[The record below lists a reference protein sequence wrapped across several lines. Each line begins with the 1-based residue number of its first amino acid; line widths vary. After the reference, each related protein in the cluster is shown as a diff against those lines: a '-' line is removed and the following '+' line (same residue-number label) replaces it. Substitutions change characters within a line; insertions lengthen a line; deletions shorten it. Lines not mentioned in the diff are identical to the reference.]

1 MSMQEKT
8 LAEIPRPV
16 RELYE
21 KGKLAMQ
28 RNNVEYAIIHF
39 EQALKKEPGFY
50 ECREALREA
59 QIRKGGGSKSIFKK
73 VFGAASVSSQI
84 AKAQVALRKNP
95 IEAMEIAE
103 SILNEDP
110 DNSMAHKI
118 IADAAIQAGFPRTA
132 ILSLGILARQ
142 KPEDKEIK
150 MQLADLFMQLDEVD
164 KAEAIYEELLR
175 IYPND
180 ADIARAYKNVT
191 AKKTLKDTGFEAVA
205 EGKADYRDLLKD
217 KEEAIALE
225 QEQRAVKTEDV
236 AERLIKEYEE
246 RLQKEPN
253 NMRIIRSLAEL
264 YAQKKDFDKSLEYY
278 EIVRNSELGND
289 PSLYK
294 AIAETNLK
302 KFDYLMEQ
310 LDKNAPD
317 YAEKL
322 AQLQAQKQAY
332 QLEECKQRAERYP
345 TDLNIRF
352 ELGILYFQAGKI
364 TEALGEFQKAQNN
377 PQKRIASLN
386 YMAQCFAKRGMYDS
400 AVRML
405 QSAIKEKQ
413 TFDEEKK
420 ELIYQL
426 GCVYEKMGKK
436 EEAIEQFKQ
445 IYEVDI
451 GYKDVAAKIDAY
463 YAGQQQ

>member
-1 MSMQEKT
+1 MNMQEKS
-8 LAEIPRPV
+8 LAEIPKPIRD
-16 RELYE
+16 LYE

-28 RNNVEYAIIHF
+28 RNNIEYAIIHF

-73 VFGAASVSSQI
+73 VFGAASLSSQI
-84 AKAQVALRKNP
+84 AKAQVAMRKNP
-95 IEAMEIAE
+95 VEAIEIAE

-110 DNSMAHKI
+110 DNSTAHKI
-118 IADAAIQAGFPRTA
+118 IADAAIQAGFLRTA

-142 KPEDKEIK
+142 KPEDREIK

-164 KAEAIYEELLR
+164 KAEAIYEELIR
-175 IYPND
+175 MYPND

-191 AKKTLKDTGFEAVA
+191 AKKTLKVTGFEAVA
-205 EGKADYRDLLKD
+205 EGKADYRDLIKD

-236 AERLIKEYEE
+236 AQRLIQEYEE
-246 RLQKEPN
+246 RLQREPG
-253 NMRIIRSLAEL
+253 NMKLVRSLAEL
-264 YAQKKDFDKSLEYY
+264 YVQKKDFDKALEYY
-278 EIVRNSELGND
+278 GIVKNSELGND
-289 PSLYK
+289 PSLDK

-302 KFDYLMEQ
+302 KFDYMIEQ
-310 LDKNAPD
+310 LDPNAPD
-317 YAEKL
+317 YNEKV
-322 AQLQAQKQAY
+322 AQIQAQKQAY

-352 ELGILYFQAGKI
+352 ELGTLYFQAGKI
-364 TEALGEFQKAQNN
+364 TEALGEFQKSQNN
-377 PQKRIASLN
+377 PQKRIPSLN

-405 QSAIKEKQ
+405 QNAIKEKQ
-413 TFDEEKK
+413 VFDDEKK

-426 GCVYEKMGKK
+426 GCVLEKMGKK

-463 YAGQQQ
+463 YASQQ

>member
-1 MSMQEKT
+1 MQEKN
-8 LAEIPRPV
+8 LQQVPRNV

-21 KGKLAMQ
+21 KGRLALQ
-28 RNNVEYAIIHF
+28 RNNVDYALIHF
-39 EQALKKEPGFY
+39 MQALKLEPGFY
-50 ECREALREA
+50 QCREALREA
-59 QIRKGGGSKSIFKK
+59 QFKKGGSSKSIFKK
-73 VFGAASVSSQI
+73 VFSAASVSGQI
-84 AKAQVALRKNP
+84 AKAQLALKKNP
-95 IEAMEIAE
+95 IEAIEIAE
-103 SILNEDP
+103 GILNDDP
-110 DNSMAHKI
+110 DNAAAHRIVAEAAMAV
-118 IADAAIQAGFPRTA
+118 GFPRTA

-150 MQLADLFMQLDEVD
+150 LQLADLFAQINEID

-175 IYPND
+175 LYPDD
-180 ADIARAYKNVT
+180 ADIARAYKNIT
-191 AKKTLKDTGFEAVA
+191 AQRTLKETGFEAVA
-205 EGKADYRDLLKD
+205 EGKADYRDLIKD

-225 QEQRAVKTEDV
+225 QEQRALKTEDV
-236 AERLIKEYEE
+236 AQRLIEEYTE

-253 NMRIIRSLAEL
+253 NLKIIRSLAEL
-264 YAQKKDFDKSLEYY
+264 YAQKKDFDRALEYY
-278 EIVRNSELGND
+278 AIIKNTELGND
-289 PSLYK
+289 PSLDK

-302 KFDYLMEQ
+302 KFDYLIEQ
-310 LDKNAPD
+310 LDKQAPD

-332 QLEECKQRAERYP
+332 QIEECKQRAERYP
-345 TDLNIRF
+345 TDLSIKF
-352 ELGILYFQAGKI
+352 ELGVLYFNAGRI
-364 TEALGEFQKAQNN
+364 TEALGEFQKAQNY

-386 YMAQCFAKRGMYDS
+386 YMAQCFARRGMYDS

-405 QSAIKEKQ
+405 QNAIKEKQ
-413 TFDEEKK
+413 VLDDEKK

-451 GYKDVAAKIDAY
+451 GYRDVAAKIDAY
-463 YAGQQQ
+463 YANQQQQ